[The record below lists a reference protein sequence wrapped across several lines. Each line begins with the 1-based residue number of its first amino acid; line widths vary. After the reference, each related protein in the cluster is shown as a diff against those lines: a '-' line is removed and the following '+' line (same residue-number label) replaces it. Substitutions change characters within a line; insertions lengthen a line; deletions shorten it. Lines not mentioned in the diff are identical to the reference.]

1 MSDRMTVELTLLF
14 GGVVLGMMAGRL
26 CAWGAS
32 RLPAILEHQCQED
45 ARELLGLESAK
56 RQELRLTAPSRSEV
70 WRVQIGCAVLTLVG
84 TMHFGPTAQGLFALL
99 LTWCLL
105 VLSLIDK
112 EHHILPDALVLPG
125 IWAGLVVN
133 AFGVFTSLE
142 TAFWGAVAG
151 YMGLWSM
158 HQLVRLIT
166 GRDSMGR
173 GDFKLLAMI
182 GAWGGLHVLGWTLVL
197 SLLAAA
203 LTALYLKLQGK
214 VTITTKLPF
223 GPFLSAAGWGSIL
236 FLTP

>member
-1 MSDRMTVELTLLF
+1 MNDGLGVELTLLS

-32 RLPAILEHQCQED
+32 RLPAILEHQWQED

-56 RQELRLTAPSRSEV
+56 RLELRLTEPSRSEV
-70 WRVQIGCAVLTLVG
+70 WRVQVVCAVLTLVG
-84 TMHFGPTAQGLFALL
+84 TMHFGATAQALFALL

-112 EHHILPDALVLPG
+112 EHHILPDVLVMPG
-125 IWAGLVVN
+125 IWSGLVVN
-133 AFGVFTSLE
+133 AFGAFTSLE

-158 HQLVRLIT
+158 NQLVRLIT

-214 VTITTKLPF
+214 VTTTAKLPF
-223 GPFLSAAGWGSIL
+223 GPFLCAAGWGSIL